1 MGGERLWD
9 APWPVADPEMLVSDT
24 VVYAVQV
31 NGKLRGEVGCR
42 PMRRRRTCWRRPGP
56 CPNVAAHLDG
66 KTVAKEIFVPG
77 RLVNLVAR

>member
-1 MGGERLWD
+1 
-9 APWPVADPEMLVSDT
+9 MLVSDT

-31 NGKLRGEVGCR
+31 NGKLRGEVEVPADAGGGGR
-42 PMRRRRTCWRRPGP
+42 AGRRPGP

-66 KTVAKEIFVPG
+66 KTVAKEIVVPG